1 MALIK
6 SPTMQQYLKLP
17 IRFHHFFERKKLP
30 VCNIYNSIS
39 YNIHLLATT
48 ISGENVHDSAYGS
61 SFWDDEFDI
70 QLSSD
75 KRTNNIIRDLE
86 KSIARFEKRLTEV
99 SVSVVVKQAE
109 TTFISQKHLK
119 RRIEINVYGKIVRS
133 LEPFSF
139 VSGFFIG
146 PYLFD

>member
-1 MALIK
+1 
-6 SPTMQQYLKLP
+6 MQEYLKLP
-17 IRFHHFFERKKLP
+17 LRFNYFFEKRRFP
-30 VCNIYNSIS
+30 VCSLYNSIS

-48 ISGENVHDSAYGS
+48 ILGENTPNMEYGS

-86 KSIARFEKRLTEV
+86 NSIGRFERRLTEV
-99 SVSVVVKQAE
+99 SVSVAVKQAE

-119 RRIEINVYGKIVRS
+119 RRIEINVSGRIVRS
-133 LEPFSF
+133 NEPFNF

-146 PYLFD
+146 PYLFE